1 MNPMLLPWE
10 IKCNMTRTPARS
22 VLIACVSALIVCG
35 MALYLRN
42 IEVTEEALNDLARQ
56 MPVTVRV
63 TNRDG
68 YLHEGLRIQ
77 AKDVDYLLESGVR
90 DPVYTATE
98 FIAEPVGSIYGTNT
112 LDSLDGLSGSDFT
125 FLDGWDESFP
135 ESRKPVIALREDIA
149 SKNGWQ
155 LGDSFRLEFSV
166 ADADTIIKVGGY
178 SVTLIGTYPGDMG
191 TVKAVM
197 PADWLR
203 NVAGLSLSD
212 SMFRYS
218 SFSAVIEEPRELNAY
233 KDELERNGFLERS
246 AVADPGIEGDA
257 VSIDDEMY
265 IRTSGELRESLDLYR
280 TFLAPFFGLVT
291 SIMAMVTFLAL
302 RSCRRQIAITSSLGR
317 PKLQIAAAHFFSS
330 VLVQLAGCLL
340 AMPVLS
346 LTLGL
351 PPWQAGTAI
360 GAFSLCAAGGTA
372 LALWFLFRFD
382 TLTLLTKEE

>member
-1 MNPMLLPWE
+1 MLLPWE
-10 IKCNMTRTPARS
+10 IKCNITRAPARS
-22 VLIACVSALIVCG
+22 ILIACVSALMVCG

-42 IEVTEEALNDLARQ
+42 IGVTEEALDDLARQ
-56 MPVTVRV
+56 MPVTIRV

-68 YLHEGLRIQ
+68 YLHEGLRILT
-77 AKDVDYLLESGVR
+77 KDVDYLLESGVR

-125 FLDGWDESFP
+125 FLDGWDGSFP
-135 ESRKPVIALREDIA
+135 KSGKPVIALREDIA
-149 SKNGWQ
+149 SRNGWQ
-155 LGDSFRLEFSV
+155 LGDKFRLEFSV
-166 ADADTIIKVGGY
+166 PDVDSDTTMKVGGY
-178 SVTLIGTYPGDMG
+178 SVTLIATYPGERD
-191 TVKAVM
+191 TVKAVIS
-197 PADWLR
+197 ADWLR

-212 SMFRYS
+212 NKFRYS

-233 KDELERNGFLERS
+233 KDELERRGFLERS

-257 VSIDDEMY
+257 LSMDDEMY
-265 IRTSGELRESLDLYR
+265 IRMSGELRESLELYL
-280 TFLAPFFGLVT
+280 TFLTPFFGLVT
-291 SIMAMVTFLAL
+291 SIMAMVTFLTL

-330 VLVQLAGCLL
+330 ALVQLTGCLP
-340 AMPVLS
+340 AMLTLS

-351 PPWQAGTAI
+351 PPRQAGIAA
-360 GAFSLCAAGGTA
+360 GAFGLCAAGGTA
-372 LALWFLFRFD
+372 LALVFLFRFD